1 MESGAIAGRPL
12 PLLTE
17 MEFMA
22 ILAFVMNS
30 ARLIGKR
37 DRAITLRNG
46 FAFAFLFA
54 QAFVTMER
62 SHGGPPYLSSLP
74 V

>member
-1 MESGAIAGRPL
+1 MP
-12 PLLTE
+12 
-17 MEFMA
+17 F
-22 ILAFVMNS
+22 LALVMDS
-30 ARLIGKR
+30 ARLIGKCN
-37 DRAITLRNG
+37 RAITLRNG

-62 SHGGPPYLSSLP
+62 SHGGPPYLGSLP